1 MKRPY
6 LKLIQIGTDSCR
18 IVSIKHWPRDF
29 SNNITELGEVSKL
42 EKVEIGLLLYIQSNN
57 SGLGNTMIKLT
68 H

>member
-1 MKRPY
+1 MKRLY

-57 SGLGNTMIKLT
+57 SGLGNNDD
-68 H
+68 